1 MLISFMLVSFI
12 IRRKRKRKK
21 KKKKRKRKRKKE
33 KRKKKK
39 KKKKR
44 KRKRILPVLSLAES
58 PLSGLNTVSTC
69 ETLDICV
76 LKWVRPGG
84 EYVSTSRLKLPSSP
98 PRTNHSIKPMS
109 MGGHVM
115 ACLSSACLFRGCLL
129 Y

>member
-12 IRRKRKRKK
+12 IRRKRKRK
-21 KKKKRKRKRKKE
+21 RKRKKKKE

-39 KKKKR
+39 KKKKK

-58 PLSGLNTVSTC
+58 PLSGPDTVSTC

-98 PRTNHSIKPMS
+98 PPD
-109 MGGHVM
+109 
-115 ACLSSACLFRGCLL
+115 
-129 Y
+129 

>member
-21 KKKKRKRKRKKE
+21 EKEKKKKKKKKKKE

-39 KKKKR
+39 KSGKEKKKKKKR
-44 KRKRILPVLSLAES
+44 KRIRPVLSLAES
-58 PLSGLNTVSTC
+58 PLSGLDTVSTC

-84 EYVSTSRLKLPSSP
+84 V
-98 PRTNHSIKPMS
+98 
-109 MGGHVM
+109 
-115 ACLSSACLFRGCLL
+115 C
-129 Y
+129 

>member
-21 KKKKRKRKRKKE
+21 KKEKRKKKKKEKEKEKRKRKRKKE
-33 KRKKKK
+33 KKKKKKKKKKEKKKK

-58 PLSGLNTVSTC
+58 PLSGLDTVSTC

-98 PRTNHSIKPMS
+98 PPD
-109 MGGHVM
+109 
-115 ACLSSACLFRGCLL
+115 
-129 Y
+129 